1 MGLFNKEDD
10 HTTEFEVEG
19 KKRPNV
25 FGRARSALINAVDQN
40 ADGSFDMNDVTVL
53 ADNMSAAAKKQRLW
67 QSKMQNRAENSLE
80 AGWIKQRGIWN

>member
-1 MGLFNKEDD
+1 MGLFSKEDD

-40 ADGSFDMNDVTVL
+40 ADGS
-53 ADNMSAAAKKQRLW
+53 
-67 QSKMQNRAENSLE
+67 
-80 AGWIKQRGIWN
+80 